1 MYKHSVNLEIS
12 KCMACTTCLKH
23 CPTEAIRIRE
33 GHAVINPD
41 RCIDCGECIRV
52 CPYGAKYA
60 ECDKLEDI
68 KDYKWKIALPA
79 PTLFGQFPK
88 TDDVR
93 LILEGLYKIGFD
105 DVYEVSYAAEFIS
118 AYSKKLIKT
127 EELKKPIISSACP
140 AIVRLVS
147 LKYPTLTDHLLP
159 VMPPVELAAQLGRAQ
174 AKRKHPKFRY
184 EDIAVCFISP
194 CPAKVSYVK
203 NYTES
208 FKSNIDFTL
217 SISDVYFQLL
227 GTIPKEAEKVKKL
240 RSSKLGIDWAVTG
253 GESMAI
259 MHDKYLAADGIDN
272 SISILQE
279 VEKGNMSDLD
289 FIELLACPGGCVGG
303 VLTVENPYRAKARL
317 QAISSQV
324 AFSGANAR
332 KIDNYLQLDDL
343 ELSMSPT
350 EVAVS
355 GIGANFSE
363 SMRMM
368 AEIQKLVKELPGI
381 DCGVCGAPNCKAFA
395 EDVVRGE
402 IGCEACI
409 VKGFRDLKEKL
420 SGEKEGES
428 LK

>member
-12 KCMACTTCLKH
+12 KCMGCTTCLKH
-23 CPTEAIRIRE
+23 CPTEAIRIRD
-33 GHAVINPD
+33 GHAVINPN

-52 CPYGAKYA
+52 CPHGAKYA
-60 ECDKLEDI
+60 ECDRLEDI

-88 TDDVR
+88 VDDIK

-118 AYSKKLIKT
+118 AYTKKLIKS
-127 EELKKPIISSACP
+127 EDLKRPIISSACP

-159 VMPPVELAAQLGRAQ
+159 VMPPVELAAQLARTQ
-174 AKRKHPKFRY
+174 AKRKHPKIRY

-217 SISDVYFQLL
+217 SMNEVYFPLL
-227 GTIPKEAEKVKKL
+227 ANMPKKAEKVEKL
-240 RSSKLGIDWAVTG
+240 RSSMMGINWAVTG
-253 GESMAI
+253 GESMAV

-272 SISILQE
+272 AISILQE

-289 FIELLACPGGCVGG
+289 FIELLSCPGGCVGG

-317 QAISSQV
+317 QAMSSNV

-332 KIDNYLQLDDL
+332 RIDNYLQLEDL
-343 ELSMSPT
+343 DLSMSPT
-350 EVAVS
+350 EAAVS
-355 GIGANFSE
+355 GIGANFKE
-363 SMRMM
+363 SIRMM
-368 AEIQKLVKELPGI
+368 AKIHELVGTFPGI

-395 EDVVRGE
+395 EDVVKGE
-402 IGCEACI
+402 ISCEACI
-409 VKGFRDLKEKL
+409 VKKFNDMNSKSSTKE
-420 SGEKEGES
+420 EGEG
-428 LK
+428 